1 MIKIVCRKPGFR
13 RAGVAHPAEQTY
25 AAGRFTAEQMR
36 ALKAE
41 TNLVVVALPD
51 VPAPKPDGKAKG

>member
-25 AAGRFTAEQMR
+25 AAGHFTEAQMR
-36 ALKAE
+36 ALRAE
-41 TNLVVVALPD
+41 PNLAVVALPD
-51 VPAPKPDGKAKG
+51 RPAPDAKAKG